1 MTIPRLIFVF
11 GFFLLSLG
19 TGQETGITGK
29 DEFWVTFRT
38 PMEMI
43 ERDSYWTLWLH
54 DEVRLEKPPLVYWA
68 ICVFYKAFGI
78 HVRSAR
84 LVGVL
89 CGGGLAAVTAM
100 LYRRL
105 FGKPGF
111 LAGMLVLATAG
122 LAVEGRRAMLDIP
135 LGFFSLCAVYAAVAA
150 WQDRKLAPWIWSGV
164 WLAAATMAK
173 GPQSLIF
180 VGSALAAGLLFA
192 PGKRPWGFLV
202 RGGLLGT
209 AVFLLLALPW
219 PLSMVSIHGDY
230 LAELSEQM
238 VKNRFGEVNPASP
251 LTALTGAVLLSF
263 PWSVVLLSSLAL
275 AWRKG
280 HALNDRRIHWLIGW
294 YILSVTP
301 FFFMRSFERYMIP
314 ILPCTALLA
323 TVTLERVQAPARRF
337 LLRLSCGLLAL
348 FGILLSLFALWF
360 HLSFWIAI
368 ASLTLIAWM
377 LHTAWRAERLDRPVV
392 AAAWVFAMV
401 LGAVYPRLHINELPD
416 DLPWAELR
424 QHPVG
429 IYSQFSQPA
438 MLSMR
443 LQRSVD
449 FSREDRLVA
458 RGYDGYIFTT
468 REQLDDPERPDTLR
482 RALNDARIPYEV
494 VGRFRTFYSRKAWI
508 RFTRPDATRADWIA
522 ALRARDL
529 ESLKS
534 ELVYVRTGKL
544 VQAP

>member
-1 MTIPRLIFVF
+1 MTVPRLIFIF
-11 GFFLLSLG
+11 GFFLLFLG

-68 ICVFYKAFGI
+68 ISVFYHLFGI
-78 HVRSAR
+78 RLAAAR

-89 CGGGLAAVTAM
+89 CGAGLAAVTAM

-111 LAGMLVLATAG
+111 LAGVLVLATAG
-122 LAVEGRRAMLDIP
+122 VAVEGRRAMLDIP

-150 WQDRKLAPWIWSGV
+150 WQDRRFKPWIWCGV
-164 WLAAATMAK
+164 WLAAATLAK

-180 VGSALAAGLLFA
+180 VGSALAAALLFA
-192 PGKRPWGFLV
+192 PGKRPWGFLL
-202 RGGLLGT
+202 RGGLLAA

-219 PLSMVSIHGDY
+219 PLSMGSIHREY

-238 VKNRFGEVNPASP
+238 VTNRFGEVDPGSP
-251 LTALTGAVLLSF
+251 LTALSGALLLAF
-263 PWSVVLLSSLAL
+263 PWSFVLLASLAM

-280 HALNDRRIHWLIGW
+280 HALNDRRVHWLLGW

-314 ILPCTALLA
+314 ILPCMALLA
-323 TVTLERVQAPARRF
+323 TVTLERLQAPARCF
-337 LLRLSCGLLAL
+337 FLRLSCGLLAL
-348 FGILLSLFALWF
+348 LGILVSLFAIWF
-360 HLSFWIAI
+360 HLAFWLPLA
-368 ASLTLIAWM
+368 ALLFVAWM

-392 AAAWVFAMV
+392 AAAWVFAIV

-443 LQRSVD
+443 LGRSVD
-449 FSREDRLVA
+449 FAREDRLIA
-458 RGYDGYIFTT
+458 NGYDGHIFTT
-468 REQLDDPERPDTLR
+468 REQLDDPERRDTLH
-482 RALNDARIPYEV
+482 RALTDARIPYEV
-494 VGRFRTFYSRKAWI
+494 AGRFHSFYSRKAWI

-529 ESLKS
+529 EGLKP
-534 ELVYVRTGKL
+534 EIVYVRTGKL